1 MARFFTHKIF
11 KKTAKEFSPIETG
24 FVSEKSFIE
33 EQRDEA
39 LDVLIPL
46 YKEWWDNWLKVKNA
60 LGELKLSKEGFRRL
74 DFYET
79 EQRKSVI
86 SIMASILVDW
96 EKDEMAKFG
105 EDVVKLA
112 KEMRPSLPYV
122 EYSEGEEFE
131 LSLEQIG
138 KLRSFMS
145 FQAKKVKD
153 AVIELQNLSWKKFE
167 FKDAALT
174 QKAAEELLEERLG
187 ITWFEFLDF
196 NGEVEF
202 TDGYFPAL
210 LQQAT
215 DDGMNI

>member
-46 YKEWWDNWLKVKNA
+46 YKEWWDNWLNVKNA

-96 EKDEMAKFG
+96 ERDEMTKFG

-196 NGEVEF
+196 NGEVEY

>member
-86 SIMASILVDW
+86 TIMASILVDW

-174 QKAAEELLEERLG
+174 QKAAEELLEERLC

>member
-1 MARFFTHKIF
+1 MPQFFIKKLF
-11 KKTAKEFSPIETG
+11 KKPKDFNPAETS

-39 LDVLIPL
+39 LEVLLPL
-46 YKEWWDNWLKVKNA
+46 YRNWWETWEKTKNSLGDLNLTKEDL
-60 LGELKLSKEGFRRL
+60 RRITY
-74 DFYET
+74 YET

-86 SIMASILVDW
+86 SLLADILVDW
-96 EKDEMAKFG
+96 EKENLTNFG

-122 EYSEGEEFE
+122 EYDSNNFE
-131 LSLEQIG
+131 LSPTQLL
-138 KLRSFMS
+138 KLRDFVSLE
-145 FQAKKVKD
+145 ANAVKE
-153 AVIELQNLSWKKFE
+153 AVRDLQSLQWKKFDFGE
-167 FKDAALT
+167 AVISKT
-174 QKAAEELLEERLG
+174 AAEELLEERLG

-196 NGEVEF
+196 KGDVEF

>member
-60 LGELKLSKEGFRRL
+60 LGKLKLSKEGFRRL